1 VALVLVVALMLGVL
15 VWLARNHEID
25 ELQRALD
32 RDNAAA
38 VQTLRQGLARRQQ
51 DLHGLAMLQLT
62 PEGWPPAALALL
74 DRYRDWLRVE
84 WRDAHLRVLAS
95 ADSPYYP
102 PFEPPDEGPRG
113 QQAQRI
119 REVCANAARLDG
131 AAYTEPFRAALGRRG
146 RGSDADVPADRHWR
160 AAQRLPG
167 GDVFAQRHA
176 QQHAGAHLHPAP
188 ERGLHRAGRHPA
200 GGAGRPRR
208 GARLF
213 TSQQLLDLPGDTLVL
228 RMDSGRQAPSLPNV
242 MTALVTGLS
251 IALVTVLV
259 LLARDNRRRLQAEP
273 SWARRWPSARRWRT
287 RWSPA
292 CARATCRA
300 ASPRQPGLLRH
311 GGLCA
316 RGLIGHA
323 LPAPYW
329 PPEHVQE
336 YTERQA
342 VRLTGAAPSREGVES
357 VFMRKD
363 GTRFPVLIIEAL
375 IGPTGSTAAGW
386 GRAGP
391 DGAAP
396 RRGDVARQPGAPAA
410 SAPGHRARW
419 PR

>member
-119 REVCANAARLDG
+119 REVCANAALDG

-200 GGAGRPRR
+200 GGAGRLARR
-208 GARLF
+208 APVRVAAAAGPAGRHPGAAHGQRP
-213 TSQQLLDLPGDTLVL
+213 PGADT
-228 RMDSGRQAPSLPNV
+228 LPNV

-316 RGLIGHA
+316 RGLLIGHA

-375 IGPTGSTAAGW
+375 IGPTGKHSGW
-386 GRAGP
+386 MGP
-391 DGAAP
+391 C
-396 RRGDVARQPGAPAA
+396 
-410 SAPGHRARW
+410 W
-419 PR
+419 T